1 MTFCT
6 LVEWDE
12 GFPLDRYREL
22 SERAGDQDALPD
34 GCLARVVGGA
44 EPGACV
50 IEIWQSEDD
59 AKRFSAKSSPWI
71 AELQIPPPT
80 RIAAFEAQIFQ
91 ARATTL

>member
-1 MTFCT
+1 
-6 LVEWDE
+6 
-12 GFPLDRYREL
+12 
-22 SERAGDQDALPD
+22 
-34 GCLARVVGGA
+34 
-44 EPGACV
+44 V

-59 AKRFSAKSSPWI
+59 AKRFSAKSSPMI